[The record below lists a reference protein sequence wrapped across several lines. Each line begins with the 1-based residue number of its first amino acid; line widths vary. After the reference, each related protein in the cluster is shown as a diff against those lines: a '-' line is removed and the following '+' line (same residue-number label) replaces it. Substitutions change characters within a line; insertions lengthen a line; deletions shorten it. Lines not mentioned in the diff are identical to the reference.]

1 MPKELTDDLEIHFV
15 ELPKWERVR
24 PKDWTQMNHLE
35 RWLTYFSQQTTD
47 DELEAM
53 AMADPMIQEAL
64 SAEGAFM
71 LDPVLL
77 SAYDAEEDER
87 RDRVARETYVRKKT
101 MEEVVVKMLR
111 AKQPIELIAEVS
123 EFPSEKVLEIRKRYN
138 I

>member
-1 MPKELTDDLEIHFV
+1 
-15 ELPKWERVR
+15 
-24 PKDWTQMNHLE
+24 MNHLE

-111 AKQPIELIAEVS
+111 AKQPIELIAEVF